1 MTRKNKIQL
10 EYIINCSPKVLFNR
24 LSTPS
29 GLAEWFADNVI
40 LDGKEYTFQWK
51 GSQEVAE
58 LSLFKENKLVRY
70 TWKSD
75 DHTYFEF
82 RITQDELTGEV
93 SLIVTDFGYE
103 SETAEIVS
111 LWNNHISVLRH
122 IVGS

>member
-10 EYIINCSPKVLFNR
+10 EYIVNCSPRVLFNR

-82 RITQDELTGEV
+82 RISQDELTGEV
-93 SLIVTDFGYE
+93 SLIVTDFGFE
-103 SETAEIVS
+103 NETAEIVS
-111 LWNNHISVLRH
+111 LWNNHIGVLRH
-122 IVGS
+122 VVGS